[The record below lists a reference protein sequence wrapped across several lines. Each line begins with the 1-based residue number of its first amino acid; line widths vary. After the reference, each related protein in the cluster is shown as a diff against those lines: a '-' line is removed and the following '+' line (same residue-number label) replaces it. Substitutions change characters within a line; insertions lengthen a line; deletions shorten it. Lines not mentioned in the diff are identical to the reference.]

1 MKSFLLNLNTR
12 LLVIHFIA
20 FLFFMYGFQI
30 LAFLHDYGFLYYA
43 HMKVVDLPH
52 RLDFDMTIIEQSGN
66 IGLIVAFILSYI
78 ISARN
83 GWNWVNSVV
92 VFLLTFLIENL
103 IFLKWTRFHDFYLSP
118 GGLFNVYSKGGHF
131 VLGLILISIGVLL
144 IFLKRIVRYISYDT
158 MKDRNLAVAH
168 RIAAKKGRK

>member
-1 MKSFLLNLNTR
+1 
-12 LLVIHFIA
+12 LVIHSIA

-30 LAFLHDYGFLYYA
+30 LAFLHDYAFLYYA

-103 IFLKWTRFHDFYLSP
+103 IFLKWASFHDIYLSP
-118 GGLFNVYSKGGHF
+118 GGLFHVYSKGGHF
-131 VLGLILISIGVLL
+131 VLGFILVGIGVLL
-144 IFLKRIVRYISYDT
+144 IFSKRATRYISHDT
-158 MKDRNLAVAH
+158 LKDRNLAAASKK
-168 RIAAKKGRK
+168 AAKKGRK